1 MTCRRY
7 LTPREVVERYRETLS
22 EQTLANWRSMK
33 IGPRYTKVGKAVLY
47 REDDLDAW
55 DDANSV
61 GGGVGP
67 AGCETGADD

>member
-7 LTPREVVERYRETLS
+7 LTPKEVVERYRETLS

-55 DDANSV
+55 DDANSI
-61 GGGVGP
+61 GGEISAVRR
-67 AGCETGADD
+67 ETGTDD